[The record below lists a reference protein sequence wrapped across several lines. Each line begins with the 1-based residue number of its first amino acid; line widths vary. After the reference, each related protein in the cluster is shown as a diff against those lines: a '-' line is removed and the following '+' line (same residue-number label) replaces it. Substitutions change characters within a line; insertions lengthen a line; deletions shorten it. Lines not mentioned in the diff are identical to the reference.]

1 MDCAVKDKI
10 VEALGVRLDI
20 GEMSGYMVGRKD
32 GTGTSFEWDDLTS
45 PLQDHQGLIQYSLGV
60 AVHGKSQ
67 YKKSLISCINCDD
80 ANT

>member
-20 GEMSGYMVGRKD
+20 GEMSRYMVGRKD

-45 PLQDHQGLIQYSLGV
+45 PLQDHQGLIQYS
-60 AVHGKSQ
+60 
-67 YKKSLISCINCDD
+67 
-80 ANT
+80 